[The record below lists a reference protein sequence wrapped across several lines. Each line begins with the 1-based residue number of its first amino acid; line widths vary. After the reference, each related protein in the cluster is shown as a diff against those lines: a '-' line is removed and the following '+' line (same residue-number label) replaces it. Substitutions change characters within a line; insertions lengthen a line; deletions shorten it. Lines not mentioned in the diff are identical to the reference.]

1 MLFGGAIPRMETM
14 STQRFGS
21 VRSVAGALALGAVI
35 FVGCSESADETANPQ
50 TFAET
55 QDVEDS
61 TATSTAD
68 AAVDSGSQISF
79 ASDVQPIL
87 EANCVSCH
95 SGTGPGT
102 THLFMETA
110 EEISN
115 VAEFA
120 AFRVEE
126 GQMPPWPLSGLQEIS
141 YQYDLSMS
149 DEDRQVLI
157 DWAAEGGELD
167 VDGTTELVA
176 TNQTFPPIE
185 EDVVLYPEGSY
196 TGSGELRDD
205 YRCRVLETGADED
218 QWVTSL
224 EVRPD
229 ETRVLHHG
237 VVFLAT
243 ADDRAIAQELSA
255 EDELP
260 GWQCQTIPQ
269 LSDGFANQVAAW
281 APGTGPI
288 TLPEG
293 TGLRAEADDFFI
305 IQWHY
310 HYDGEPLPDNSGL
323 AVQYATDEEV
333 AAAGGTLEELRT
345 NILLGPAEIPCA
357 SFESGPGCDR
367 DVALERVARE
377 FGFQSTLIP
386 ALVNAQCGVTPE
398 DFAHF
403 TDGVA
408 SSSCDIEMRN
418 GELVS
423 IWPHMHE
430 LGTNYRL
437 TLNPDTPDEQILIDI
452 DQWNFDW
459 QLGYYPEERIPVNA
473 GDTLRLEC
481 GWDRALWPADEESR
495 YIVWAEGTADEM
507 CYTGILS
514 AG

>member
-1 MLFGGAIPRMETM
+1 MEIM
-14 STQRFGS
+14 SRPQVRS
-21 VRSVAGALALGAVI
+21 ARALNPLRSVAGAFALGAFI
-35 FVGCSESADETANPQ
+35 FVGCSESVD
-50 TFAET
+50 
-55 QDVEDS
+55 
-61 TATSTAD
+61 D
-68 AAVDSGSQISF
+68 AASTDATDATEGATTSDSSTTTTLGDLAGSQISF
-79 ASDVQPIL
+79 AADVQPVL

-102 THLFMETA
+102 THLVMETA
-110 EEISN
+110 EEIAN

-126 GQMPPWPLSGLQEIS
+126 GTMPPWPLSGLQEIA

-157 DWAAEGGELD
+157 DWAAAGGELD
-167 VDGTTELVA
+167 VDPGTELVA

-205 YRCRVLETGADED
+205 YRCRVLETGATED

-243 ADDRAIAQELSA
+243 AEDRQIAQELAA
-255 EDELP
+255 EDDLP

-269 LSDGFANQVAAW
+269 LSDGFADQVAAW

-293 TGLRAEADDFFI
+293 SGLRAEADDFFI

-323 AVQYATDEEV
+323 AVQYASDEEV
-333 AAAGGTLEELRT
+333 AAAGGSLDELRT

-367 DVALERVARE
+367 DVAIERIVEE
-377 FGFQSTLIP
+377 FGFQSTFIP
-386 ALVNAQCGVTPE
+386 ALVNSQCGVTPE

-408 SSSCDIEMRN
+408 SSSCDIEMRE

-430 LGTNYRL
+430 LGTTYRL
-437 TLNPDTPDEQILIDI
+437 TLNPDTPDEKILIDI
-452 DQWNFDW
+452 DRWNFEW
-459 QLGYYPEERIPVNA
+459 QLGYYPEERIAVA
-473 GDTLRLEC
+473 QGDTLRVEC
-481 GWDRALWPADEESR
+481 GWDRALWPADEPSR

-507 CYTGILS
+507 CYTGVLS